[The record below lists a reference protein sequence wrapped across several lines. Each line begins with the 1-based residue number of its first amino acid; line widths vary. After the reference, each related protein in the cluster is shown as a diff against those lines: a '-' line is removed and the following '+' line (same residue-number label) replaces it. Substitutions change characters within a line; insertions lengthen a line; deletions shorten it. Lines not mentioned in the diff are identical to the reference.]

1 MKDQY
6 FGDVNDYR
14 KYGLLRA
21 LRAGGLG
28 ELLVGW
34 MLTGNDKRC
43 DGNMREYLDRPDR
56 WRHIDSQLYDG
67 LRQVLQTADRPRVS
81 LMHDAKL
88 LPRTRFFS
96 DIVPDERVERAAW
109 RRRMLLAA
117 QGADLVFLDPDNGIE
132 VKSRPVGRKDSSKY
146 VTWSEIEQLWRI
158 GCSVLVY
165 QHFTR
170 EKREAFVERLSA
182 ELRQRTGA
190 PLVAAFRTPHVLFLL
205 AAQEQHQEGVA
216 AAIDGPDL
224 EAWRGQI
231 DLA

>member
-21 LRAGGLG
+21 LQAGGLG
-28 ELLVGW
+28 GLLVAW
-34 MLTGNDKRC
+34 MLTGNDKRR

-67 LRQVLQTADRPRVS
+67 LRQVLQTADQPSVS
-81 LMHDAKL
+81 LIHDAGL

-96 DIVPDERVERAAW
+96 DIVPDDMVEREAW
-109 RRRMLLAA
+109 RRRLLLAA

-132 VKSRPVGRKDSSKY
+132 VKSKPVGRKDSSKY
-146 VTWSEIEQLWRI
+146 VTWSEIDQLWES

-170 EKREAFVERLSA
+170 EKRQAFMERLST
-182 ELRQRTGA
+182 ELRQRTSA

-205 AAQEQHQEGVA
+205 AAQERHRESMTAVT
-216 AAIDGPDL
+216 DGPGL

-231 DLA
+231 DVA